1 MGRERSLGCCAP
13 AEPAWSRPRHRASVT
28 LKLRVLVP
36 LDLAAVAEPQEE
48 DPLLWAWPGAQEA
61 AQLPTPLG
69 DAAKGHHGDPCLEA
83 PGESNVVCHASGPS
97 DVPGCD
103 CGVHPG
109 GVGAPGHRSEGAV
122 LRGCQDSKPDVV
134 SQLEQSG
141 SPWMAW
147 RGITRGLSPDQ
158 ETGSRTEESIGSK

>member
-1 MGRERSLGCCAP
+1 ME
-13 AEPAWSRPRHRASVT
+13 T
-28 LKLRVLVP
+28 LALK
-36 LDLAAVAEPQEE
+36 PQER
-48 DPLLWAWPGAQEA
+48 
-61 AQLPTPLG
+61 
-69 DAAKGHHGDPCLEA
+69 
-83 PGESNVVCHASGPS
+83 GPS

-147 RGITRGLSPDQ
+147 RGITRGLSPGEQTKRLDLELKSQ
-158 ETGSRTEESIGSK
+158 SEASNF